1 MGRRNATKLTAAMD
15 SLAALIIVVAVVI
28 WANQQWMRMPQGGLT
43 QFLEMRITLL
53 NASFCI
59 VFTILW
65 KECLESLGLYR
76 GSFTELARPALV
88 AGAGCGFMTA
98 VLALYL
104 EARHAQGPVG
114 HILAAFF
121 VAAFIY
127 EMARLLLCS
136 PRLRWRLGEP
146 EQVVIVGSGR
156 RAARAWREL
165 RLQFHRRKQLLGFV
179 DDRDPAD
186 MPPDIAGRYLC
197 RIDELP
203 DFLLRNIVDEMI
215 VATPMRS
222 CYDMAQ
228 RAVFSAEAAGVRVVS
243 SSDIYALQHSTVLR
257 ARTPMFIELV
267 PKDEKHLSA
276 ETMKRLL
283 DFCIAG
289 ASLILLSPL
298 FVIIAIA
305 IVTTSRGPV
314 FFIQERYG
322 YRRRRFPMW
331 KFRSM
336 VVNAPDLMASLES
349 KNEAKG
355 PIFKIKDDPR
365 ITPVGRFLRRTSL
378 DELPQ
383 LWNVLLGDMSL
394 VGPRPMSV
402 RDVSL
407 FTEAQLMRRFSVRPG
422 ITGSWQVAGR
432 SSLSFDQW
440 VTLDFTYIDQWSLS
454 LDLKILAKTVPAVL
468 KRSGAA

>member
-1 MGRRNATKLTAAMD
+1 MARRNATKLTAAMD
-15 SLAALIIVVAVVI
+15 GLAALTIAVAVVI
-28 WANQQWMRMPQGGLT
+28 WANQQRMPQGGLA

-53 NASFCI
+53 NASFSI
-59 VFTILW
+59 VFAVLW
-65 KECLESLGLYR
+65 KECMAGLGLYR
-76 GSFTELARPALV
+76 GTYKGLRLPALV
-88 AGAGCGFMTA
+88 AGTGCGLMTA

-104 EARHAQGPVG
+104 EVRHAQGPVG
-114 HILAAFF
+114 RILIAFF
-121 VAAFIY
+121 VSAFVY
-127 EMARLLLCS
+127 EMVRLLVFN
-136 PRLRWRLGEP
+136 PRLPWRTGEL
-146 EQVVIVGSGR
+146 EQVIIVGSGR
-156 RAARAWREL
+156 RAATAWREL
-165 RLQFHRRKQLLGFV
+165 RLQYHHRKQLLGFV
-179 DDRDPAD
+179 DDRDPVE
-186 MPPDIAGRYLC
+186 MPPDIAGRFLC
-197 RIDELP
+197 RIDQLP
-203 DFLLRNIVDEMI
+203 DFLLRNVVDEMI
-215 VATPMRS
+215 IAIPMRS
-222 CYDMAQ
+222 CYDVAQ
-228 RAVFSAEAAGVRVVS
+228 RAVYMADAAGVRVMS
-243 SSDIYALQHSTVLR
+243 SGDIYSLQHSTVLR
-257 ARTPMFIELV
+257 ARAPLFIELV
-267 PKDEKHLSA
+267 PKDEKHLAA
-276 ETMKRLL
+276 ETMKRLF

-289 ASLILLSPL
+289 AGLILLSPL
-298 FVIIAIA
+298 FIVISIA

-336 VVNAPDLMASLES
+336 VVNAAALMASLES
-349 KNEAKG
+349 RNEAKG

-407 FTEAQLMRRFSVRPG
+407 FSEAQLMRRFSVRPG

-432 SSLSFDQW
+432 SSLNFDQW
-440 VTLDFTYIDQWSLS
+440 VALDCTYIDQWSLS

>member
-1 MGRRNATKLTAAMD
+1 MARRNATKLTAAMD
-15 SLAALIIVVAVVI
+15 GLAALTIAVVVVI
-28 WANQQWMRMPQGGLT
+28 WANQQRMPQGGLT

-53 NASFCI
+53 NASFSI
-59 VFTILW
+59 VFAVLW
-65 KECLESLGLYR
+65 KECMEGLGLYR
-76 GSFTELARPALV
+76 GSYKELSLPALV
-88 AGAGCGFMTA
+88 AATGCGLMTA

-104 EARHAQGPVG
+104 EVRHAQGPVG
-114 HILAAFF
+114 RILVAFF
-121 VAAFIY
+121 VTAFTY
-127 EMARLLLCS
+127 EMVRLLVFN
-136 PRLRWRLGEP
+136 PRIPWRTGEL
-146 EQVVIVGSGR
+146 ERVIIVGSGP
-156 RAARAWREL
+156 RAAKAWREL
-165 RLQFHRRKQLLGFV
+165 RLHYHQRKQLLGFV
-179 DDRDPAD
+179 DDRDPAE
-186 MPPDIAGRYLC
+186 MAPDIAGRFLC
-197 RIDELP
+197 RIDQLP
-203 DFLLRNIVDEMI
+203 DFLLRNVVDEMI

-222 CYDMAQ
+222 CYDVAQ
-228 RAVFSAEAAGVRVVS
+228 RAVYMAEAAGVRVMS
-243 SSDIYALQHSTVLR
+243 SGDIYSLQHSTVLR
-257 ARTPMFIELV
+257 ARMPLFIELV
-267 PKDEKHLSA
+267 PKDEKHLAS
-276 ETMKRLL
+276 ETIKRLF

-298 FVIIAIA
+298 FIVIAIA

-336 VVNAPDLMASLES
+336 VVDADALMASLENR
-349 KNEAKG
+349 NEAKG

-407 FTEAQLMRRFSVRPG
+407 FSQAQLMRRFSVRPG

-440 VTLDFTYIDQWSLS
+440 VALDFTYIDQWSLS
-454 LDLKILAKTVPAVL
+454 LDFKILAKTVPAVL
-468 KRSGAA
+468 KRSGAV

>member
-1 MGRRNATKLTAAMD
+1 MARRNATKLTAAMD
-15 SLAALIIVVAVVI
+15 GLAALTIAVAVVI
-28 WANQQWMRMPQGGLT
+28 WANQQRMPQGGLT

-53 NASFCI
+53 NASFSI
-59 VFTILW
+59 VFAVLW
-65 KECLESLGLYR
+65 KECMAGLGLYR
-76 GSFTELARPALV
+76 GSYKGLTLPALV
-88 AGAGCGFMTA
+88 AGTGCGLMTA

-104 EARHAQGPVG
+104 DLRHAQGPVG
-114 HILAAFF
+114 RILVAFF
-121 VAAFIY
+121 ITAFVY
-127 EMARLLLCS
+127 ELVRLLVFN
-136 PRLRWRLGEP
+136 PRLPWRTGEL
-146 EQVVIVGSGR
+146 EQVIIVGSGR
-156 RAARAWREL
+156 RAAKAWREL
-165 RLQFHRRKQLLGFV
+165 RLQYHHRKQLLGFV
-179 DDRDPAD
+179 DDRDPAE
-186 MPPDIAGRYLC
+186 MPPDIAARLLC
-197 RIDELP
+197 RIDQLP
-203 DFLLRNIVDEMI
+203 DFLLRNVVDEMI
-215 VATPMRS
+215 VAIPMRS
-222 CYDMAQ
+222 CYDVAQ
-228 RAVFSAEAAGVRVVS
+228 QAVYLAEAAGVRVMS
-243 SSDIYALQHSTVLR
+243 SGDIYFLQHSTILR
-257 ARTPMFIELV
+257 ARTPLFIELV
-267 PKDEKHLSA
+267 PKDEKHLAA
-276 ETMKRLL
+276 ETMKRMF

-289 ASLILLSPL
+289 AGLILLSPL
-298 FVIIAIA
+298 FIAIAIA

-336 VVNAPDLMASLES
+336 VVNAADLMASLES
-349 KNEAKG
+349 RNEAKG
-355 PIFKIKDDPR
+355 PIFKIKNDPR
-365 ITPVGRFLRRTSL
+365 ITPIGRFLRRTSL

-407 FTEAQLMRRFSVRPG
+407 FSEAQLMRRFSVRPG

-440 VTLDFTYIDQWSLS
+440 VALDFTYIDQWSLS

>member
-1 MGRRNATKLTAAMD
+1 MSQRHATKLTAAMD

-28 WANQQWMRMPQGGLT
+28 WANQQRMPQGGLA

-53 NASFCI
+53 NASFSI

-65 KECLESLGLYR
+65 KECLDSLGLYR
-76 GSFTELARPALV
+76 SSYTELARPALV
-88 AGAGCGFMTA
+88 AGAGCGLMTA
-98 VLALYL
+98 VLAMYL
-104 EARHAQGPVG
+104 MARHAQGPVG
-114 HILAAFF
+114 HIVLAFF
-121 VAAFIY
+121 VISFVY
-127 EMARLLLCS
+127 EMVRLLVSS
-136 PRLRWRLGEP
+136 PRLGWSLGEP
-146 EQVVIVGSGR
+146 EQVIIVGSGR
-156 RAARAWREL
+156 RAAKAWREL
-165 RLQFHRRKQLLGFV
+165 RLQYHRRKQLLGFV
-179 DDRDPAD
+179 DDRDPAE
-186 MPPDIAGRYLC
+186 MPPDIAGRFLC
-197 RIDELP
+197 RVDQLP
-203 DFLLRNIVDEMI
+203 DFLLRNVVDEMI
-215 VATPMRS
+215 IATPMRS
-222 CYDMAQ
+222 CYDVAQ
-228 RAVFSAEAAGVRVVS
+228 QAVYMAEAAGVRVMS
-243 SSDIYALQHSTVLR
+243 SGDIYSLQHSTALR
-257 ARTPMFIELV
+257 ARTPLFIELV
-267 PKDEKHLSA
+267 PKDEKHLAA
-276 ETMKRLL
+276 ETMKRLF

-289 ASLILLSPL
+289 ASLVLLSPL
-298 FVIIAIA
+298 FIVIAIA
-305 IVTTSRGPV
+305 IVSTSGGPV

-322 YRRRRFPMW
+322 YRRRRFPIW

-336 VVNAPDLMASLES
+336 VVNAPALMASLES
-349 KNEAKG
+349 RNEAKG
-355 PIFKIKDDPR
+355 PIFKIRHDPR

-432 SSLSFDQW
+432 SSFSFDQW
-440 VTLDFTYIDQWSLS
+440 VALDFTYIDQWSLS

>member
-1 MGRRNATKLTAAMD
+1 MARRNATKLTAAMD
-15 SLAALIIVVAVVI
+15 GLAALTIAVAVVI
-28 WANQQWMRMPQGGLT
+28 WANQQRMPQGGLT

-53 NASFCI
+53 NASFSI
-59 VFTILW
+59 VFAVLW
-65 KECLESLGLYR
+65 KECMAGLGLYR
-76 GSFTELARPALV
+76 GSYKGLTLPALV
-88 AGAGCGFMTA
+88 AGTGCGLMTA

-104 EARHAQGPVG
+104 EVRHAQGPVG
-114 HILAAFF
+114 RILVAFF
-121 VAAFIY
+121 VTAFVY
-127 EMARLLLCS
+127 EMVRLLVFN
-136 PRLRWRLGEP
+136 PRLPWRIGEL
-146 EQVVIVGSGR
+146 EQVIIVGSGR
-156 RAARAWREL
+156 RAAKAWREL
-165 RLQFHRRKQLLGFV
+165 RLQYHHRKQLLGFV
-179 DDRDPAD
+179 DDRDPAE

-197 RIDELP
+197 RIDQLP
-203 DFLLRNIVDEMI
+203 EFLLRNVVDEMI

-222 CYDMAQ
+222 CYDVAQ
-228 RAVFSAEAAGVRVVS
+228 RAVYMAEAAGVRVMS
-243 SSDIYALQHSTVLR
+243 SGDIYSLQHSTVLR
-257 ARTPMFIELV
+257 ARTPLFIELV
-267 PKDEKHLSA
+267 PKDEKHLAS
-276 ETMKRLL
+276 ETMKRLF

-289 ASLILLSPL
+289 ASLILLSPVFIL
-298 FVIIAIA
+298 IAIA

-336 VVNAPDLMASLES
+336 VVNAAALMASLENR
-349 KNEAKG
+349 NEAKG

-402 RDVSL
+402 RDVLL
-407 FTEAQLMRRFSVRPG
+407 FSEAQLMRRFSVRPG

-440 VTLDFTYIDQWSLS
+440 VALDSTYIDQWSLS
-454 LDLKILAKTVPAVL
+454 LDFKILAKTVPAVL

>member
-1 MGRRNATKLTAAMD
+1 MGRRNTTKLTAAMD

-28 WANQQWMRMPQGGLT
+28 WANQQRMPQGGLA
-43 QFLEMRITLL
+43 QFLQMRITLL
-53 NASFCI
+53 NASFSI

-76 GSFTELARPALV
+76 GTYTELTRPALV
-88 AGAGCGFMTA
+88 AGAGCGLMTA

-104 EARHAQGPVG
+104 QARHAQGPVG

-121 VAAFIY
+121 VTSFAY
-127 EMARLLLCS
+127 EMLRLLLSS
-136 PRLRWRLGEP
+136 PRLRWAIGEP
-146 EQVVIVGSGR
+146 EQVIIIGSGR
-156 RAARAWREL
+156 RAGKAWREL
-165 RLQFHRRKQLLGFV
+165 RIHYHRKKQLLGFV
-179 DDRDPAD
+179 DDRDLAE
-186 MPPDIAGRYLC
+186 MAPDIAGRFLC

-203 DFLLRNIVDEMI
+203 DFLLRNVVDEMI
-215 VATPMRS
+215 LAAPMRS
-222 CYDMAQ
+222 CYDLAQ
-228 RAVFSAEAAGVRVVS
+228 RAVHTAEAAGVRVVS
-243 SSDIYALQHSTVLR
+243 SSDIYDLQHSSALR
-257 ARTPMFIELV
+257 ARTPLFIELI

-276 ETMKRLL
+276 ETMKRLI
-283 DFCIAG
+283 DFCIAA

-298 FVIIAIA
+298 FIIIAIA
-305 IVTTSRGPV
+305 ILTTSGGPV
-314 FFIQERYG
+314 FFIQEREG

-349 KNEAKG
+349 RNEARG

-365 ITPVGRFLRRTSL
+365 ITPFGRFLRRTSL

-407 FTEAQLMRRFSVRPG
+407 FTEAQLMRRFSVPPG
-422 ITGSWQVAGR
+422 ITGIWQVAGR

-440 VTLDFTYIDQWSLS
+440 VALDFTYIDHWSLA
-454 LDLKILAKTVPAVL
+454 LDLKILAQTVPAVL

>member
-1 MGRRNATKLTAAMD
+1 MSRRNATKLTAAMD
-15 SLAALIIVVAVVI
+15 GVAALIIAVAVVI
-28 WANQQWMRMPQGGLT
+28 WANQQRMPQGGLT

-53 NASFCI
+53 NASFSI
-59 VFTILW
+59 VFAVLW

-76 GSFTELARPALV
+76 GSYTELTRPALV
-88 AGAGCGFMTA
+88 AGTGCGLMTA
-98 VLALYL
+98 LLALYL
-104 EARHAQGPVG
+104 EVRHAQGPVG
-114 HILAAFF
+114 RILVAFF
-121 VAAFIY
+121 VTAFVY
-127 EMARLLLCS
+127 EMVRLLVSS
-136 PRLRWRLGEP
+136 PRLRWRIGEP
-146 EQVVIVGSGR
+146 EQVIIVGSGR
-156 RAARAWREL
+156 RAAKAWREL
-165 RLQFHRRKQLLGFV
+165 RLQYHQRKQLLGFV
-179 DDRDPAD
+179 DDRDPAE
-186 MPPDIAGRYLC
+186 MPPDIAGRFLC
-197 RIDELP
+197 RIDQLP
-203 DFLLRNIVDEMI
+203 DFLLHNVVDEMI

-222 CYDMAQ
+222 CYDVAQ
-228 RAVFSAEAAGVRVVS
+228 RAVYMAEAAGVRVMS
-243 SSDIYALQHSTVLR
+243 SGDIYSLQHSTVLR
-257 ARTPMFIELV
+257 ARTPLFIELV
-267 PKDEKHLSA
+267 PKDQKHLAA
-276 ETMKRLL
+276 ETMKRLF
-283 DFCIAG
+283 DFCTAG

-298 FVIIAIA
+298 FIVIAIA

-336 VVNAPDLMASLES
+336 VVNAAVLMASLES
-349 KNEAKG
+349 RNEAKG

-407 FTEAQLMRRFSVRPG
+407 FSEAQLMRRFSVRPG

-432 SSLSFDQW
+432 SALSFDQW
-440 VTLDFTYIDQWSLS
+440 VALDFTYIDQWSLS

-468 KRSGAA
+468 KRSGAV